1 MSHHVVNLLIF
12 HNITFLKIELKKPI
26 LSTGKLEL
34 FTALGQ
40 ANPNAIRMLAD
51 KIRPEL
57 YRKMLRIG
65 FFVEDVDELLNDVL
79 VITISNIRKQTFTF
93 QDFHPSAYALGVGC
107 SV

>member
-1 MSHHVVNLLIF
+1 M
-12 HNITFLKIELKKPI
+12 
-26 LSTGKLEL
+26 STGKLEL